1 MNLLIL
7 KNNKSLI
14 IDETVSW
21 QKINHPARTDD
32 YDKCVRDLNFVFD
45 AYIDDLAFDTTRNI
59 TYIASKYWFNDE
71 RQIKEYETEIA
82 VHDYMIE
89 RMLFDRSSEIIAKDN
104 LHNKNLG
111 VTIDTTSL
119 SNILQNR
126 HTTEEKLVNLKSI
139 LIEAIKSG
147 PKYMNYSHMHK
158 YQYVIKYDT
167 EKLPD
172 PFIIKQSLYEAWSS
186 TPSKQQFMPY
196 NIFVLGPDDKKVK
209 EMIYYKALLKEFET
223 NFQKY
228 NVDATDPLA
237 VEEAMMNQRRPPQY
251 LNYKTAPY
259 ILICTQRVE
268 KQLNP
273 FNALRALQGWN
284 FEQTTSEWQ
293 KDPKR
298 KNRAKGLAMIE
309 IGMFTQAFSNLCLKH
324 NIDVSHTRCLPTT
337 MDFWTEPEFSFLENP
352 PQLILSAGF
361 GKEYRRDFYPDLTHG
376 MDYRPDFEKIV
387 KFISATE

>member
-1 MNLLIL
+1 MNIQTL

-14 IDETVSW
+14 IDETISW
-21 QKINHPARTDD
+21 QKINHSARTDD

-45 AYIDDLAFDTTRNI
+45 AYIDDLTFKTTRNI

-71 RQIKEYETEIA
+71 RQIQNYETEIA
-82 VHDYMIE
+82 VHDYMME
-89 RMLFDRSSEIIAKDN
+89 RILVNRDVQVIVQDRPTTEYVLLSTLQSRE
-104 LHNKNLG
+104 
-111 VTIDTTSL
+111 VTID
-119 SNILQNR
+119 
-126 HTTEEKLVNLKSI
+126 ELVNLKSI
-139 LIEAIKSG
+139 LIETIKTG
-147 PKYMNYSHMHK
+147 PEYMNYSHMHK
-158 YQYVIKYDT
+158 YQYVMKYDT

-172 PFIIKQSLYEAWSS
+172 PFIIKQSLYEAWAS

-196 NIFVLGPDDKKVK
+196 NIFVLGPDDTKIK
-209 EMIYYKALLKEFET
+209 EMIYYKALVKEYET
-223 NFQKY
+223 NFPKW
-228 NVDATDPLA
+228 NVDVKDPVA
-237 VEEAMMNQRRPPQY
+237 VEAAFLSHRSWPQY

-268 KQLNP
+268 DQVNP
-273 FNALRALQGWN
+273 FNKMQQLKGFN
-284 FEQTTSEWQ
+284 FEQTTREWQ
-293 KDPKR
+293 TDPKR
-298 KNRAKGLAMIE
+298 KNRAQGLAMIE

-376 MDYRPDFEKIV
+376 MDYKPDFERIV
-387 KFISATE
+387 KFISGTE

>member
-1 MNLLIL
+1 MNIQTL

-14 IDETVSW
+14 IKETISW
-21 QKINHPARTDD
+21 QKINHRIPKSRNLA
-32 YDKCVRDLNFVFD
+32 KCTRDLNFVFD
-45 AYIDDLAFDTTRNI
+45 AYIDDLTFETTRNI
-59 TYIASKYWFNDE
+59 TYIASKYWFDNK
-71 RQIKEYETEIA
+71 RQIQNYETEIA
-82 VHDYMIE
+82 VHNYMME
-89 RMLFDRSSEIIAKDN
+89 RMLVDRDSQTIGQVQTFGLAFD
-104 LHNKNLG
+104 LLL
-111 VTIDTTSL
+111 TP
-119 SNILQNR
+119 QNR
-126 HTTEEKLVNLKSI
+126 QVTVDELVNLKSI
-139 LIEAIKSG
+139 LIETIKTG

-158 YQYVIKYDT
+158 YQYVMKYDT

-196 NIFVLGPDDKKVK
+196 NIFVLGPDDTKIK
-209 EMIYYKALLKEFET
+209 EMIYYKALVREYET
-223 NFQKY
+223 NFPKWD
-228 NVDATDPLA
+228 VDVKDPVA
-237 VEEAMMNQRRPPQY
+237 VEAAFLSHRSPPQY

-268 KQLNP
+268 DQVNP
-273 FNALRALQGWN
+273 FNKLQQSKGFN
-284 FEQTTSEWQ
+284 FEQTTKEWQ
-293 KDPKR
+293 TDPKR
-298 KNRAKGLAMIE
+298 KNRAQGLAMIE

-376 MDYRPDFEKIV
+376 MDYRPDFERIV
-387 KFISATE
+387 KFISGTK